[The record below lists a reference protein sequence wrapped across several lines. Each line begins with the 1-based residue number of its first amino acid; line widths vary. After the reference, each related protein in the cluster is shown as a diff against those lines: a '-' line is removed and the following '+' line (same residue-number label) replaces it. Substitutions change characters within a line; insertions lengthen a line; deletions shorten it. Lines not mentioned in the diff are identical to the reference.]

1 LEDKKMK
8 QEKITESI
16 ESATNHLEGSMKAL
30 AKKDEKN
37 LVNHV
42 WRAGADLE
50 YALFLFSLIHQN
62 ESESSSWK
70 TDAHSKQV
78 EVSSTLSSVQDLLR
92 EVKDSMKAGELLDAH
107 KKTWMARGCLLR
119 VHDTFEKKRKE
130 QRRVK

>member
-1 LEDKKMK
+1 MK
-8 QEKITESI
+8 QEKII
-16 ESATNHLEGSMKAL
+16 ESVTSAINHLVGSMKAL

-37 LVNHV
+37 LVNLV

-50 YALFLFSLIHQN
+50 YALFLFSLMHQN

-70 TDAHSKQV
+70 IDSHSKQL
-78 EVSSTLSSVQDLLR
+78 EISSILSSVQNLLR
-92 EVKDSMKAGELLDAH
+92 EANDNMRAGELPDAH
-107 KKTWMARGCLLR
+107 KKTWMARGYLLK

>member
-1 LEDKKMK
+1 MK
-8 QEKITESI
+8 QEKIIESI
-16 ESATNHLEGSMKAL
+16 ASAINHIDDYMKTI

-37 LVNHV
+37 LVNLV

-50 YALFLFSLIHQN
+50 YALFLFSLMHQN

-70 TDAHSKQV
+70 IDSHSKQV
-78 EVSSTLSSVQDLLR
+78 EISSTLSFVQDLLR
-92 EVKDSMKAGELLDAH
+92 EAKDNMEAGELLDAH
-107 KKTWMARGCLLR
+107 KKTWMARGYLLR

>member
-1 LEDKKMK
+1 MK

-16 ESATNHLEGSMKAL
+16 TSAMNHLEGSMKAL

-37 LVNHV
+37 LVNLV

-50 YALFLFSLIHQN
+50 YALFLFSLMHQN

-78 EVSSTLSSVQDLLR
+78 EVSSTLSSVQDMLR
-92 EVKDSMKAGELLDAH
+92 EVKDNMEAGELLDAH
-107 KKTWMARGCLLR
+107 KKTWMARGYLLR

-130 QRRVK
+130 QQRVK

>member
-1 LEDKKMK
+1 MK
-8 QEKITESI
+8 T
-16 ESATNHLEGSMKAL
+16 L

-37 LVNHV
+37 LMNLV

-50 YALFLFSLIHQN
+50 YALFLFSLMHQN

-70 TDAHSKQV
+70 IDSHSKQV
-78 EVSSTLSSVQDLLR
+78 EISSTLSFVQDLLR
-92 EVKDSMKAGELLDAH
+92 EAKDNMEAGELLDAH
-107 KKTWMARGCLLR
+107 KKTWMARGYLLR

>member
-1 LEDKKMK
+1 MK
-8 QEKITESI
+8 QEKIIESI
-16 ESATNHLEGSMKAL
+16 ASAVNHLEGSMKAL

-37 LVNHV
+37 LVNLV

-50 YALFLFSLIHQN
+50 YALFLFSLMHQN

-70 TDAHSKQV
+70 IDSHSKQV
-78 EVSSTLSSVQDLLR
+78 EISSILSSVQNLLR
-92 EVKDSMKAGELLDAH
+92 EAKDNMKAGELFDAH
-107 KKTWMARGCLLR
+107 KKTWTARGYLLR

>member
-1 LEDKKMK
+1 MK
-8 QEKITESI
+8 QEKII
-16 ESATNHLEGSMKAL
+16 ESVTSAINHLVGSMKAL

-37 LVNHV
+37 LVNLV

-50 YALFLFSLIHQN
+50 YALFLFSLMHQN

-70 TDAHSKQV
+70 IDSHSKQL
-78 EVSSTLSSVQDLLR
+78 ETSSILSSVQNMLR
-92 EVKDSMKAGELLDAH
+92 EAKDNMKAGELPDAH
-107 KKTWMARGCLLR
+107 KKTWMARGYLLR

>member
-1 LEDKKMK
+1 MK

-16 ESATNHLEGSMKAL
+16 ASAVNHLEGSMKAL

-37 LVNHV
+37 LVNLV

-50 YALFLFSLIHQN
+50 YALFLFSLMHQN

-70 TDAHSKQV
+70 IDSHSKQV
-78 EVSSTLSSVQDLLR
+78 EISSILSSVQNLLR
-92 EVKDSMKAGELLDAH
+92 EAKDNMKAGELFDAH
-107 KKTWMARGCLLR
+107 KKTWTARGYLLR

>member
-1 LEDKKMK
+1 MK
-8 QEKITESI
+8 QEKIIESI
-16 ESATNHLEGSMKAL
+16 ASAINRLEGSMKAL

-37 LVNHV
+37 LVNLV

-50 YALFLFSLIHQN
+50 YALFLFSLMQQN

-70 TDAHSKQV
+70 IDSHSKQV
-78 EVSSTLSSVQDLLR
+78 EISSILSSVQNLLR
-92 EVKDSMKAGELLDAH
+92 EAKDNMEAGELLDAH
-107 KKTWMARGCLLR
+107 KKTWTARGYLLR

>member
-1 LEDKKMK
+1 MK

-16 ESATNHLEGSMKAL
+16 ASAVNHLEGSMKAL

-37 LVNHV
+37 LVNLV

-50 YALFLFSLIHQN
+50 YALFLFSLMHQN

-70 TDAHSKQV
+70 IDSHSKQV
-78 EVSSTLSSVQDLLR
+78 EISSILSSVQNLLR
-92 EVKDSMKAGELLDAH
+92 EAKDNMKATELFDAH
-107 KKTWMARGCLLR
+107 KKTWTARGYLLR

>member
-1 LEDKKMK
+1 MK

-16 ESATNHLEGSMKAL
+16 ASAVNHLEGSMKAL

-37 LVNHV
+37 LVNLV

-50 YALFLFSLIHQN
+50 YALFLFSLMHQN

-70 TDAHSKQV
+70 IDSHSKQV
-78 EVSSTLSSVQDLLR
+78 EISSILSSVQNLLR
-92 EVKDSMKAGELLDAH
+92 EAKDNMKAGELFDAR
-107 KKTWMARGCLLR
+107 KKTWTARGYLLR

>member
-1 LEDKKMK
+1 MK

-16 ESATNHLEGSMKAL
+16 ASAINHLEGSMKAL

-37 LVNHV
+37 LVNLV

-50 YALFLFSLIHQN
+50 YALFLFSLMQQN

-70 TDAHSKQV
+70 VGPYPKQV
-78 EVSSTLSSVQDLLR
+78 EVSSTFLTVQELLR
-92 EVKDSMKAGELLDAH
+92 EAKNNVEAGELLDAH
-107 KKTWMARGCLLR
+107 KKTWTARGYLLR

>member
-1 LEDKKMK
+1 MK
-8 QEKITESI
+8 QEKIVESI
-16 ESATNHLEGSMKAL
+16 ASAINHLEGSMKAL

-37 LVNHV
+37 LVNLV

-50 YALFLFSLIHQN
+50 YALFLFSLMHQN

-70 TDAHSKQV
+70 IDSHSKQV
-78 EVSSTLSSVQDLLR
+78 EISSILSSVQNLLR
-92 EVKDSMKAGELLDAH
+92 EAKDNMKASELLDAH
-107 KKTWMARGCLLR
+107 KKTWTARGRLLK